1 MTGCDFEIRRI
12 PTGDRDHLVGLH
24 RVFGLSVPAASDPSA
39 TPIANLLAGA
49 RRGAVSIDLLL
60 GAYRGSELISPV
72 LAVESAG
79 GAAMVF
85 ISPVQHGEMV
95 HRATVAVL
103 EALQVVAWK
112 RSVALL
118 EILLLPDC
126 EAPARAVAQ
135 SGFRRITC
143 LRYLRREQAVSLP
156 PAMSVDDLQWVQY
169 APSREELFGRAL
181 EATYAQS
188 QDCPELTSLRSTANV
203 LAGHRASGVFDPALW
218 WVLLRRTEPVGV
230 LLLNEILGERVLE
243 VDYMGV
249 AQSAR
254 GMGVGDA
261 LLARAVVAARQA
273 GVAAL
278 ALAVD
283 QRNRPARRLY
293 GRWGFEETG
302 TRDAWIASPPPVRG

>member
-1 MTGCDFEIRRI
+1 MAGCDFEIQRI
-12 PTGDRDHLVGLH
+12 PTGARDHLEGLH
-24 RVFGLSVPAASDPSA
+24 RVFGLSAPAAAHPPA
-39 TPIANLLAGA
+39 LQVANLLASS
-49 RRGAVSIDLLL
+49 RRGTISIDLLL
-60 GAYRGSELISPV
+60 GAYRGNELISTV

-103 EALQVVAWK
+103 RALQIVAWQ

-118 EILLLPDC
+118 EILLVPDC

-135 SGFRRITC
+135 AGFRRITC
-143 LRYLRREQAVSLP
+143 LRYLRREQPVPLP
-156 PAMSVDDLQWVQY
+156 PTTRVADLRWVQY
-169 APSREELFGRAL
+169 APPRKALFERAL

-188 QDCPELTSLRSTANV
+188 QDCPELTSVRSTADV
-203 LAGHRASGVFDPALW
+203 LAGHRASGVFDAALW
-218 WVLLRRTEPVGV
+218 SVALRHDEPIGI
-230 LLLNEILGERVLE
+230 LLLNPIPAERVLE

-249 AQSAR
+249 AKPAR
-254 GMGVGDA
+254 GTGVADA
-261 LLARAVVAARQA
+261 LLGRAVEAARQA
-273 GVAAL
+273 GVEAL

-293 GRWGFEETG
+293 ARWGFQETG
-302 TRDAWIASPPPVRG
+302 ARDAWIASPPPIRG